1 LARAGKYKYFIGK
14 GKKMKYQALITVGL
28 AAFVVAASGCASKAN
43 LSGDIGDE
51 ETPPIPVP
59 VVVAPPPEPPVEDVE
74 VGELRTGILGNR
86 LIYFGYDQSVVS
98 SEDLSLIQAHSDYLN
113 RNSSSR
119 VILEGHAD
127 DRGSNEY
134 NLALGQRRA
143 TAVRDIMLAN
153 GVRRDQ
159 IETLSFGEE
168 SPRAYGE
175 NESAWAQNR
184 RVEIRYHH
192 E

>member
-1 LARAGKYKYFIGK
+1 
-14 GKKMKYQALITVGL
+14 MKYQALITVGL
-28 AAFVVAASGCASKAN
+28 AAFAVVASGCASKAN
-43 LSGDIGDE
+43 LSGDIADD
-51 ETPPIPVP
+51 TSVP
-59 VVVAPPPEPPVEDVE
+59 VAAPEVIAPPTVPVEDVQ

-86 LIYFGYDQSVVS
+86 LIYFGYDQSVVL
-98 SEDLSLIQAHSDYLN
+98 SEDLSLIEAHSDYLN

-143 TAVRDIMLAN
+143 AAVRDIMLAN